1 MISSLKDEV
10 IMKTLTLQENINK
23 FPDSSNKCIKE
34 VCFQVP
40 FLVINTSCGIG
51 KFKFNKIG
59 YDNHDG
65 LIIEYKLIID
75 GKYADTPNILY
86 KLGKYYYLS
95 AEQILYAF
103 KCFANS

>member
-1 MISSLKDEV
+1 MITSRKDEV
-10 IMKTLTLQENINK
+10 IMKTLTLQKNINQGAN
-23 FPDSSNKCIKE
+23 SSNKYIKD

-40 FLVINTSCGIG
+40 FLVINTSCGVG
-51 KFKFNKIG
+51 KYKFNKIG

-75 GKYADTPNILY
+75 RKYVDTPNILY

-103 KCFANS
+103 KYFANS